1 MGTGVLKVLVSGCR
15 GMLGTDLVRVLA
27 SAHEVIGV
35 DLEEM
40 DIGDP
45 RAVEEQVAASA
56 PDVVINV
63 AAYTDVDRSEQEEG
77 VAFRVNAD
85 GAANLALAC
94 RGARSRLVH
103 VSTDYVFD
111 GKADRPYSEE
121 DLPNPLGVYGRSK
134 WEGEKRI
141 REILPEACLIRTAW
155 LYGKA
160 GKNFVKAIL
169 AQAGEKD
176 RLRVVDDQRGSPT
189 YTLDL
194 ATALRTAA
202 EKGLEGTYHVT
213 NQGSCSWREFA
224 EKILELGEK
233 QGVAVDPLSTEELGR
248 PAPRPRN
255 SVLDCGKFEK
265 ATGMSLRS
273 WPEALKDYL
282 FG

>member
-1 MGTGVLKVLVSGCR
+1 LKVLVSGCR
-15 GMLGTDLVRVLA
+15 GMLGTDLMGVLE
-27 SAHEVIGV
+27 STHEVIGV
-35 DLEEM
+35 DLEEV
-40 DIGDP
+40 DITDP
-45 RAVEEQVAASA
+45 KAVEEQVAALA
-56 PDVVINV
+56 PDVLINA
-63 AAYTDVDRSEQEEG
+63 AAYTDVDKSEQQED

-94 RGARSRLVH
+94 RAGRIRLIH

-111 GKADRPYSEE
+111 GRAERPYSEE
-121 DLPNPLGVYGRSK
+121 DPPNPLGVYGRSK

-169 AQAGEKD
+169 AQAGEKY

-194 ATALRTAA
+194 AMALRTAA

-213 NQGSCSWREFA
+213 NRDSCSWLGFA
-224 EKILELGEK
+224 EKILELAGK
-233 QGVAVDPLSTEELGR
+233 MGVAVEPISTGELGR
-248 PAPRPRN
+248 PAPRPGN
-255 SVLDCGKFEK
+255 SVLECSKFEK
-265 ATGMSLRS
+265 ATGMQLRP

>member
-1 MGTGVLKVLVSGCR
+1 LKVLVSGCR

-27 SAHEVIGV
+27 LAHKVIGV
-35 DLEEM
+35 DLDEL
-40 DIGDP
+40 DITD
-45 RAVEEQVAASA
+45 RQAVEEQVAGLA
-56 PDVVINV
+56 PDVLINA
-63 AAYTDVDRSEQEEG
+63 AAYTDVDKSEQQED

-94 RGARSRLVH
+94 RAGRIRLIH

-111 GKADRPYSEE
+111 GKAKRPYSEE
-121 DLPNPLGVYGRSK
+121 APPNPLGVYGRSK

-169 AQAGEKD
+169 AQAGEKN

-194 ATALRTAA
+194 AMALRAAA

-213 NQGSCSWREFA
+213 NQGSCSWLGFAETILEFA
-224 EKILELGEK
+224 GKK
-233 QGVAVDPLSTEELGR
+233 GVEVEPISTEELGK
-248 PAPRPRN
+248 PAPRPEN

-265 ATGMSLRS
+265 ATGMQLRR

>member
-1 MGTGVLKVLVSGCR
+1 
-15 GMLGTDLVRVLA
+15 MLGTDLMRVLA
-27 SAHEVIGV
+27 SVHDVIGV
-35 DLEEM
+35 DLEEV
-40 DIGDP
+40 DITDL
-45 RAVEEQVAASA
+45 RAVEKQVAALA
-56 PDVVINV
+56 PDVLINA
-63 AAYTDVDRSEQEEG
+63 AAYTDVDKSEKQEE

-94 RGARSRLVH
+94 RAGRIRLIH

-111 GKADRPYSEE
+111 GKAKRPYSEE
-121 DLPNPLGVYGRSK
+121 DPPSPLGVYGRSK

-169 AQAGEKD
+169 AQADEKN

-194 ATALRTAA
+194 ARALRTVA

-213 NQGSCSWREFA
+213 NQDACSWLGFA
-224 EKILELGEK
+224 EKILELGGK
-233 QGVAVDPLSTEELGR
+233 KGVAVEPISTEELGR

-265 ATGMSLRS
+265 ATGMRLRQ
-273 WPEALKDYL
+273 WQEALKDYL
-282 FG
+282 LG

>member
-1 MGTGVLKVLVSGCR
+1 MKILVSGCR
-15 GMLGTDLVRVLA
+15 GMLGVDLMRVLA
-27 SAHEVIGV
+27 SAHEVVGV
-35 DLEEM
+35 DLEEV
-40 DIGDP
+40 DITDL
-45 RAVEEQVAASA
+45 RAVEEQVAALA
-56 PDVVINV
+56 PDVLINA
-63 AAYTDVDRSEQEEG
+63 AAYTDVDKSEQQED

-94 RGARSRLVH
+94 RAGRIRLVH

-111 GKADRPYSEE
+111 GKAERPYSEE
-121 DLPNPLGVYGRSK
+121 DPPNPLGVYGRSK

-141 REILPEACLIRTAW
+141 REILPGACLIRTAW

-169 AQAGEKD
+169 VQAGEKN

-194 ATALRTAA
+194 AMALQSAA

-213 NQGSCSWREFA
+213 NQGSCSWLGFA
-224 EKILELGEK
+224 EKILELSGK
-233 QGVAVDPLSTEELGR
+233 KGVAVEPISTEELGR
-248 PAPRPRN
+248 AAPRPRN
-255 SVLDCGKFEK
+255 SVLDCRKFEK
-265 ATGMSLRS
+265 ATGMKLRR
-273 WPEALKDYL
+273 WPEALQDYL

>member
-1 MGTGVLKVLVSGCR
+1 MKILVSGSK

-27 SAHEVIGV
+27 PAHTVIGV
-35 DLEEM
+35 DLEEL
-40 DIGDP
+40 DITNRQEVQD
-45 RAVEEQVAASA
+45 QVVALA
-56 PDVVINV
+56 PDVLINA
-63 AAYTDVDRSEQEEG
+63 AAYTDVDRSEEQEDL
-77 VAFRVNAD
+77 AFRVNAD

-94 RGARSRLVH
+94 RAGRIRLIH

-111 GKADRPYSEE
+111 GKQRSPYSEE
-121 DLPNPLGVYGRSK
+121 DPPNPLGVYGRSK
-134 WEGEKRI
+134 WEGEKKI

-169 AQAGEKD
+169 AQAGEKN

-189 YTLDL
+189 HTLDL
-194 ATALRTAA
+194 ALALRAAA
-202 EKGLEGTYHVT
+202 EKELKGTYHVT
-213 NQGSCSWREFA
+213 NQGSCSWLGFA
-224 EKILELGEK
+224 EKILELADK
-233 QGVAVDPLSTEELGR
+233 KGVEVEPISTEELGR
-248 PAPRPRN
+248 PAPRPEN

-265 ATGMSLRS
+265 ATGMQLRP